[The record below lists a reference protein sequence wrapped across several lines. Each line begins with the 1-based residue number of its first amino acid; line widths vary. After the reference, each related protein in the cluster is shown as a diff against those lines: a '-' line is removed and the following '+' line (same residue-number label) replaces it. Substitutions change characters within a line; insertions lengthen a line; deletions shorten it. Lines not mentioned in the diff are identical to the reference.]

1 MSKYLNLIILTFNKT
16 KEYYYNKNYKREEI
30 YIVGNG
36 WSSYYLTKY
45 LDKTKYKLMIISENK
60 NITNTPKL
68 VKSLFNEKNNNFEN
82 PYSNIILD
90 KVIDIKDNKIITK
103 NNKKFNYKNVVFC
116 IGSDTND
123 YGIEGVKEY
132 SFKFKTINDKY
143 KLKDKLKDNNIKNIC
158 VIGSG
163 AVGIELSVLL
173 KNKGYNIKIIEGM
186 NDILPGFNKNT
197 KLDIEEYLKNKNIE
211 LYKNNFVKSINE
223 KTIITNKE
231 TFDYDLVIWSGG
243 IKFSGYETTTLFK
256 TLNNIKKISPRGI
269 EVKDNFS
276 INEENNIFCIG
287 DIVSNKGPPTAQNAK
302 NQALWLSKYLN
313 NNKKNIEEFKI
324 EEKGKILHLDN
335 EMYLESNNY
344 NGFVWK
350 PFNYLLDIGVD
361 MDI

>member
-45 LDKTKYKLMIISENK
+45 LDKTKYKTIIISENK

-103 NNKKFNYKNVVFC
+103 NNNKFDYKNVVFC

-132 SFKFKTINDKY
+132 SFKFKTINDKD

-173 KNKGYNIKIIEGM
+173 N
-186 NDILPGFNKNT
+186 
-197 KLDIEEYLKNKNIE
+197 
-211 LYKNNFVKSINE
+211 
-223 KTIITNKE
+223 
-231 TFDYDLVIWSGG
+231 VIWEHSLGLSLQVDNALLS
-243 IKFSGYETTTLFK
+243 IFCLLPSLALVLYSFSFLSPTLF
-256 TLNNIKKISPRGI
+256 G
-269 EVKDNFS
+269 
-276 INEENNIFCIG
+276 
-287 DIVSNKGPPTAQNAK
+287 
-302 NQALWLSKYLN
+302 
-313 NNKKNIEEFKI
+313 
-324 EEKGKILHLDN
+324 
-335 EMYLESNNY
+335 
-344 NGFVWK
+344 
-350 PFNYLLDIGVD
+350 
-361 MDI
+361 